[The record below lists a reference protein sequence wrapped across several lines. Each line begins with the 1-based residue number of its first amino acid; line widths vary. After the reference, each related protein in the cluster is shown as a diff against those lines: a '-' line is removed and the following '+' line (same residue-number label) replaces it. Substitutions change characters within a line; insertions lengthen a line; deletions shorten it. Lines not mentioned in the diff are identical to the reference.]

1 MMMRMSEPVR
11 WTNDDLF
18 GAAYAELHELAAAR
32 LAGEP
37 SGNSLQTTA
46 LVHEVYLRLA
56 KRNQEWTDRS
66 QILAAAAQAMRR
78 ILVDHARRRGRV
90 KRGKGVRPVSL
101 DGIDVAAPTGADED
115 LLALAEAL
123 EALAAEDADKAR
135 LVELRAFGGL
145 TLEEAADAL
154 GVSRS
159 TAARSWAYA
168 KAWLYQRLAAD
179 LQRE

>member
-1 MMMRMSEPVR
+1 MMACMSEPTG
-11 WTNDDLF
+11 WTTDDLF
-18 GAAYAELHELAAAR
+18 GAVYAELHNLAAVR
-32 LAGEP
+32 LADEP
-37 SGNSLQTTA
+37 SGHTLQPTA
-46 LVHEVYLRLA
+46 LVHEVYLRLS

-66 QILAAAAQAMRR
+66 QVLAAAAQAMRR

-101 DGIDVAAPTGADED
+101 DGIDVASPAGTDDDP
-115 LLALAEAL
+115 LALAEAL

-145 TLEEAADAL
+145 TLEEAADTL
-154 GVSRS
+154 GVSRA

-168 KAWLYQRLAAD
+168 KAWLYQRLTAA

>member
-1 MMMRMSEPVR
+1 MMSRMSEPTG
-11 WTNDDLF
+11 WTTDDLF
-18 GAAYAELHELAAAR
+18 GAVYAELRELAAAR
-32 LAGEP
+32 LAAEP
-37 SGNSLQTTA
+37 SGNSLQATA

-66 QILAAAAQAMRR
+66 QVLAAAAQAMRR

-90 KRGKGVRPVSL
+90 KRGKGVRPISL
-101 DGIDVAAPTGADED
+101 DGIDVAAPVGNDD
-115 LLALAEAL
+115 LLDLAEAL
-123 EALAAEDADKAR
+123 EALAAEDPDKAR

-145 TLEEAADAL
+145 TLEEAADVL
-154 GVSRS
+154 GVSRA

>member
-1 MMMRMSEPVR
+1 MSETP
-11 WTNDDLF
+11 DPFPALYD
-18 GAAYAELHELAAAR
+18 ELRALAAAR
-32 LAGEP
+32 LAAEP
-37 SGNSLQTTA
+37 SGHTLQPTA

-56 KRNQEWTDRS
+56 GRNQAWADRS
-66 QILAAAAQAMRR
+66 QFLAAASRAMRH

-90 KRGKGVRPVSL
+90 KRGGGVRPVSL
-101 DGIDVAAPTGADED
+101 NCLDVADAAGPEDD

-123 EALAAEDADKAR
+123 EGLAAEDPDKAR

-154 GVSRS
+154 GISRA

-168 KAWLYQRLAAD
+168 KAWLFQRLTAD
-179 LQRE
+179 LGRE

>member
-1 MMMRMSEPVR
+1 MMVCMSEPTG
-11 WTNDDLF
+11 WTTDDLF
-18 GAAYAELHELAAAR
+18 GAAYAELHKMAAAR
-32 LAGEP
+32 IASEP

-56 KRNQEWTDRS
+56 KRNQEWTGRS

-101 DGIDVAAPTGADED
+101 DGIDMAVPAVTDD

-123 EALAAEDADKAR
+123 EALAAEDPDKAR
-135 LVELRAFGGL
+135 LVDLRAFGGL

-154 GVSRS
+154 GVSRA